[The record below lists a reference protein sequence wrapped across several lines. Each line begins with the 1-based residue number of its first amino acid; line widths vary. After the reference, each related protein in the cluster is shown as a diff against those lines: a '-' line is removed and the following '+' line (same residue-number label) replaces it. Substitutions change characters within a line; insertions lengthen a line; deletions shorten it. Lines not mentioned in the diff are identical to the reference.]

1 MLDLC
6 DDERQRRRR
15 IYNAER
21 MFECT
26 GMAGLPANAPESA
39 RPPSPSSLCFG
50 VGASNGR
57 LDESCADPADI
68 LVVIAVQHRTAPIEP
83 ELRLISER
91 SEWV

>member
-1 MLDLC
+1 MVAELLFERDA

-26 GMAGLPANAPESA
+26 GMLGLPANAPESA

-50 VGASNGR
+50 VGAEQWPS
-57 LDESCADPADI
+57 
-68 LVVIAVQHRTAPIEP
+68 
-83 ELRLISER
+83 
-91 SEWV
+91 